1 MSSFEEVTRKYL
13 EEFQDKYITSQRS
26 RSTSSE
32 LPTRPRVHK
41 YIEDLVDLC
50 KSSNSDPYVH
60 HDTALVSRDRPDWT
74 IEDRLSLGIFFFG
87 DHKDINLRGSYQPT
101 PGEIDQI
108 ERYLSFGRPVFVFDG
123 LEFTVYE
130 NDFSN
135 SKSYPLVAKPLVAS
149 SKWTTLPLN
158 SQVETLF
165 TGLLGNPG
173 FRKWTEGDLIKQLAL
188 YAQDIRIEFEQLLEA
203 PLGSGLNVEENFLIS
218 ELRKLQSLLKEGH
231 DLGLADSTN
240 CASFVSQVL
249 SFGLFY
255 AHTNQLGS
263 INKPTDRA
271 KEILDF
277 WNNFN
282 SSGQNTN
289 LRPIYEIAK
298 LLFSAVSRPNILS
311 VWFREVS
318 NFLAHADYMGTVST
332 PLDFHTLFE
341 TFLIHFDPKTR
352 FDKGAFYT
360 PPELTNW
367 MVSFIDEV
375 SEYHFKDSFLN
386 QAENIIDPCCGTGGF
401 LEAIIKYSQHKNSKI
416 NGRLIGLEIL
426 PAPYALANY
435 RMSQILSKK
444 SLLTK
449 DAPSIYLTDS
459 LSDNLDRLP
468 RVNNNPFIQ
477 EVADASREIKPPM
490 RVIIGNPPSTYE
502 TPLNAKRN
510 NITAKLEDFRPP
522 RDVRAGRQNIQKALS
537 NEAWAFLR
545 WSAEKVIE
553 SREGIIALVLPG
565 AFTSHI
571 SFEFARSWLLR
582 EFDKIYVLELD
593 EDGRRNIST
602 KSLFN
607 VLQGR
612 IVLVAVLQSP
622 KLKRE
627 KGKLAEVHHLDIS
640 ERSLEEKKIFLNG
653 LDSLNHFSL
662 LQNSKIVTAFTPTK
676 AFDQNLWNLSWPLL
690 SIGKTPGV
698 FDSKCSAIKLAPSSV
713 MFHVDPTILRRRGT
727 DLKRYLQKNN
737 LSLTDYIERWYKGQ
751 RKPPRSDKFSSGVI
765 NEVINASASTTSIRK
780 YTYRPFVDGH
790 VLYDENLF
798 KELGDSPGGG
808 TRSRPEVRKAFE
820 AGAIGFS
827 IAPSPEDIGSEL
839 HRFASFTWRLPDN
852 DLAARG
858 NGMVYATLRTAPN
871 ATGGYTVTENVN
883 VRIKA
888 LFNSLKDDYI
898 FYLYA
903 ILSSNSYQSSFYG
916 KLFSSSNPSDPIRIP
931 ILAKQADRDFITIL
945 GRELAGYE
953 NFDVVMQ
960 NRSIS
965 SFKIHSNF
973 TVGQEDFN
981 LKAINF
987 DVKNEVLTLTDDS
1000 SHVISISGV
1009 TDEIYSLQI
1018 SGHSVLERWLQYR
1031 KFAYLNRGLSSSDLD
1046 ELIDVLE
1053 RINGQF
1059 DCIAKIDKFLL
1070 KTLSFENMIKP

>member
-1 MSSFEEVTRKYL
+1 MSNFEKITRKYL

-41 YIEDLVDLC
+41 YIEDLVALC
-50 KSSNSDPYVH
+50 KIQNSDPYVH
-60 HDTALVSRDRPDWT
+60 HDTGLVSRDRPDWT
-74 IEDRLSLGIFFFG
+74 IEDRLSLGIYFFG

-108 ERYLSFGRPVFVFDG
+108 KRYLSFGRPVFVFDG
-123 LEFTVYE
+123 LEFIVYE

-135 SKSYPLVAKPLVAS
+135 SKSYPLVSKPLVS
-149 SKWTTLPLN
+149 RSKWSTMQLN

-165 TGLLGNPG
+165 KGLLGNPG
-173 FRKWTEGDLIKQLAL
+173 FRKWSEEDLIKQLAL
-188 YAQDIRIEFEQLLEA
+188 YAQEIRLEFEQLLEA
-203 PLGSGLNVEENFLIS
+203 PIGSGLNAEENFLIS
-218 ELRKLQSLLKEGH
+218 ELRKLQTLLKEGH

-263 INKPTDRA
+263 VNKPDQRA
-271 KEILDF
+271 KEMLNF
-277 WNNFN
+277 WQNYN
-282 SSGQNTN
+282 SSSQNTN

-298 LLFSAVSRPNILS
+298 LLFSVVSRPNVLS

-318 NFLAHADYMGTVST
+318 NFLAHADYMGKISI

-360 PPELTNW
+360 PQELTNW
-367 MVSFIDEV
+367 MVAFVDEV
-375 SEYHFKDSFLN
+375 SKAHFKDSFLK

-401 LEAIIKYSQHKNSKI
+401 LEAIIKYSQRENSKI
-416 NGRLIGLEIL
+416 HGKLIGLEIL

-435 RMSQILSKK
+435 RMSQILTGKNF
-444 SLLTK
+444 LNK

-459 LSDNLDRLP
+459 LSDNLVRLP
-468 RVNNNPFIQ
+468 RVKNNPFIQ
-477 EVADASREIKPPM
+477 EVEDASRETRPPL

-502 TPLNAKRN
+502 TPLNAKRD

-522 RDVRAGRQNIQKALS
+522 IGARSGRQNIQKALS

-571 SFEFARSWLLR
+571 SFEYARSWLIA
-582 EFDKIYVLELD
+582 EFDQIYVLELD

-612 IVLVAVLQSP
+612 IVMIVVLESSNSGRKKANAQIF
-622 KLKRE
+622 
-627 KGKLAEVHHLDIS
+627 HHDIS
-640 ERSLEEKKIFLNG
+640 EASLEDKKKFLSALPSISDFDQLRNG
-653 LDSLNHFSL
+653 
-662 LQNSKIVTAFTPTK
+662 NSVTAFTPTK
-676 AFDQNLWNLSWPLL
+676 AFDENLWKLSWPLL
-690 SIGKTPGV
+690 SIGQTQGI

-713 MFHVDPTILRRRGT
+713 MFHVDSTILRRRGT
-727 DLKRYLQKNN
+727 DLKRFQQRSN
-737 LSLTDYIERWYKGQ
+737 LLIADYIERWYKGQ
-751 RKPPRSDKFSSGVI
+751 RKPPRSDKFSTGVV
-765 NEVINASASTTSIRK
+765 NEVVKASSSSSSMRK
-780 YTYRPFVDGH
+780 YTYRPFVDGY
-790 VLYDENLF
+790 VLYDEDLF

-808 TRSRPEVRKAFE
+808 TRSRPEVRRAFE

-827 IAPSPEDIGSEL
+827 VAPAPEDIGSEL
-839 HRFASFTWRLPDN
+839 HRFASFTWQLPDN

-858 NGMVYATLRTAPN
+858 NGMVYASLRATPTD
-871 ATGGYTVTENVN
+871 TGGYKVSENIN
-883 VRIKA
+883 KTIKG
-888 LFNSLKDDYI
+888 LFTNHKEDYI
-898 FYLYA
+898 FYIYA
-903 ILSSNSYQSSFYG
+903 ILSSNSYQGAFYG
-916 KLFSSSNPSDPIRIP
+916 KLFSSSNPGDPIRIP
-931 ILAKQADRDFITIL
+931 ILAQQADRDAITSL
-945 GRELAGYE
+945 GRELAEFE
-953 NFDVVMQ
+953 NFGATIKKP
-960 NRSIS
+960 SA
-965 SFKIHSNF
+965 SNF
-973 TVGQEDFN
+973 KVISNFNLGQEDFN
-981 LKAINF
+981 LKVVNY
-987 DVKNEVLTLTDDS
+987 DDKNEVLNLMDEGS
-1000 SHVISISGV
+1000 NQISILGV
-1009 TDEIYSLQI
+1009 TDDIYSLQI
-1018 SGHSVLERWLQYR
+1018 SGHLVLERWLQYR
-1031 KFAYLNRGLSSSDLD
+1031 KLSYLNRGLVPSDLD
-1046 ELIDVLE
+1046 ELLDLLE
-1053 RINGQF
+1053 RISGQF

-1070 KTLSFENMIKP
+1070 KTLSVSNVIAP